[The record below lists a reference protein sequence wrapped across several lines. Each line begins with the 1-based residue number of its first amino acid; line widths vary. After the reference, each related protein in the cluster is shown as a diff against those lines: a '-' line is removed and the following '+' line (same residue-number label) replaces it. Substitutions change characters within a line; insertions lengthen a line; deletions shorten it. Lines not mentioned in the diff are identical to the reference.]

1 MVTTN
6 ESAQKGVSKLPE
18 QYPRLLD
25 YRVEVLR
32 RLFGEDAG
40 FITLAPQPIGADK
53 PQYHRQQ
60 VLSWP
65 PASAGEVKDVLRQL
79 QAPKEP
85 LGSWHGTMVVFDKA
99 GRKRSDGVS
108 NARTLGADLDEVDP
122 AGLPDWARPDLA
134 WETSPGSWAAQW
146 RFTEAGEKLVSR
158 QAPRV
163 LAAAFGIDTAG
174 MGVGHM
180 LRLPGGTN
188 VKAKHLRDDGT
199 YPEVVWCEDEHRI
212 YQGEPR
218 DLDEFLDRIIAEY
231 PDALDSLSASGV
243 VGEVSMPLGDLDT
256 YLAAEV
262 EDVELSAET
271 LSHLD
276 CPSGDRSRDRS
287 RFIEAA
293 VEEAASLHQI
303 WATMKDAPI
312 CDYSEKTDNI
322 KGEQDLR
329 VDLAR
334 VFGKSGARSKSIGEK
349 LTTQLRNRVG
359 LGEAAATAFED
370 AEPALEML
378 CAQLAKGSWA
388 RYSAVM
394 YLLAS
399 NPDSWLAQNLPDDV
413 DVLEVSRRE
422 HLAAVEA
429 RRAKEQRAAE
439 AAKKKAEAAKK
450 RQVKLKHCPPLSEDA
465 ELLVSDIK
473 GSIYLNN
480 GEMVMSDGELVQRVI
495 YPGVIQ
501 ATAQW
506 ENTGVIAR
514 GGDLLATVTTPRGTW
529 EDQRLSL
536 NSREECY
543 VGKTIRLETPRLPG
557 RGDDVRFFEAIL
569 ELGRRRGTLA
579 CFSIPDDTGLHPLP
593 DGRTSFWSGL
603 MRITAT
609 DTMTVP
615 LAIKGEG
622 VRRAYTPEEPSTV
635 NIGRAIEL
643 LTRAMDHRGAHL
655 VAPLVGATYGGAV
668 VPAPGVVILQGGPE
682 QLKTAT
688 IRALTTGLVSP
699 AFEIESPTEVTVNVK
714 KGTGSST
721 KAVSLLTGLFSGLPV
736 AVDELGGG
744 EQDPGAAVSA
754 MIHDLADRHS
764 RMVSS
769 PTGELIE
776 RPSAARATAFIAS
789 NYAPG
794 DDVARSRALIIPVAG
809 NAELSHIIELESL
822 EARRAKS
829 ETWAAFVQATC
840 GMADTLGGISE
851 LADWANTR
859 RVQLQ
864 EALAAEAGC
873 KVSIRHQRI
882 LGHAALGLET
892 FTTWAKDQGADAQAA
907 ATLWRRGWAGLLR
920 AAQMQDLVTGED
932 ASNPVS
938 ILIDWCRRACLD
950 RKGHWVLRRTETG
963 AVQLGISGYD
973 LLGYHPDR
981 PEGRVLGLMDPD
993 VIEDWEDAGIAARLR
1008 AERTDMS
1015 HHRLLLD
1022 PHSVRE
1028 LSEAYGT
1035 PETGHVTVSTV
1046 RDELVRRGWMKP
1058 GKGRSARLQVRS
1070 NGALHDVLPLLME
1083 AYLDGDL
1090 ALETPT
1096 PAPAGSQGELFPVDS
1111 PDGAPAPQPL
1121 PVATPKPATSRRDG
1135 VALTTQPVA
1144 EQKRIKPA
1152 PTPTPGTSVFGT
1164 PLPWATPKP
1173 AEAAPDEVAQI
1184 TLMPEPVLLDG
1195 MPTPTPTPSSADD
1208 LAALVADVSA
1218 HSPRIVD
1225 IVVTAEAAEAMG
1237 LPRPTGDMDADEAAV
1252 REALSPLVEA
1262 GLADSPWLTTTC
1274 RAEGGKMVR
1283 VHLAEHLDSPLY
1295 QGTASE
1301 VLAKTAR
1308 FAELTGAAFAG
1319 TAQQSFRALAG
1330 ITGATKADGGAGS
1343 EVDLG
1348 TLNPKLMRRTGTI
1361 AKGVL
1366 PADAATLTSLDANS
1380 AYLSKLSRIRLPLGN
1395 ATEVDGEVKAATGTA
1410 FYEVTS
1416 TDLAYP
1422 KLAVRGA
1429 ETVIIPD
1436 HALAEL
1442 RKLGGE
1448 LEVLRGW
1455 TFPASASPF
1464 RGMAERLTA
1473 ARAAVLGSDSA
1484 TDAAVLDTIKAIYTS
1499 GVGVLTSA
1507 KTAKRT
1513 PGWYKPH
1520 WQTSIVLKAEVDLLR
1535 KLQKIGGEPVYT
1547 VTDGVLLAHREP
1559 LALDGYL
1566 GDAPGRLRVEGTA
1579 TITEDMRGMK
1589 PAALSKLVKKG
1600 R

>member
-1 MVTTN
+1 METTT
-6 ESAQKGVSKLPE
+6 ESTSAGVSKLPE
-18 QYPRLLD
+18 TYAGLRD
-25 YRVEVLR
+25 YRYQVLR
-32 RLFGEDAG
+32 KLFAEDSG

-60 VLSWP
+60 VISWP
-65 PASAGEVKDVLRQL
+65 PATPGEVKDALCQL
-79 QAPKEP
+79 QARTEP
-85 LGSWHGTMVVFDKA
+85 VGSWHGTMVVFDKA
-99 GRKRSDGVS
+99 GRKLSDGVS

-122 AGLPDWARPDLA
+122 ATLPAWARPDLA

-146 RFTEAGEKLVSR
+146 RFTEAGEKLVTR

-163 LAAAFGIDTAG
+163 LAAAFDIDMAG

-180 LRLPGGTN
+180 LRLPGGVN
-188 VKAKHLRDDGT
+188 VKTKHQRDDGT
-199 YPEVVWCEDEHRI
+199 YPEVVWCEDENRL

-218 DLDEFLDRIIAEY
+218 DLGEFLDRIAAEF
-231 PDALDSLSASGV
+231 PDKLDKLAASGA

-256 YLAAEV
+256 YLAADV

-271 LSHLD
+271 LSYLD
-276 CPSGDRSRDRS
+276 CPSGDRSQDRA
-287 RFIEAA
+287 RFIKAA
-293 VEEAASLHQI
+293 IEDAASVRQM
-303 WATMKDAPI
+303 WTVMKDAPV
-312 CDYSEKTDNI
+312 CDYSTKTDNI
-322 KGEQDLR
+322 KTEQDLR

-334 VFGKSGARSKSIGEK
+334 IIGKVSTQYA
-349 LTTQLRNRVG
+349 LTTQMKTQAG
-359 LGEAAATAFED
+359 LGEKVASSSPDPATA
-370 AEPALEML
+370 LEIL
-378 CAQLAKGSWA
+378 CSKLSKTKFAK
-388 RYSAVM
+388 YTAVM
-394 YLLAS
+394 HILAEH
-399 NPDSWLAQNLPDDV
+399 PDSWLAQNLPADV
-413 DVLEVSRRE
+413 DPLEVSRRE
-422 HLAAVEA
+422 HLTAVEG
-429 RRAKEQRAAE
+429 RRATEQRQAE
-439 AAKKKAEAAKK
+439 AEKKKKEKERKRAAKLV
-450 RQVKLKHCPPLSEDA
+450 QCPPLAPDA
-465 ELLVSDIK
+465 ELLVPDVK
-473 GSIYLNN
+473 GSVYLNN
-480 GEMVMSDGELVQRVI
+480 GEMVMSDGEIVHRVI

-514 GGDLLATVTTPRGTW
+514 GGDLLATVTTERGTW

-536 NSREECY
+536 NPREDCY
-543 VGKTIRLETPRLPG
+543 VGKTIRMATPKLPG
-557 RGDDVRFFEAIL
+557 RGDDVRFFDAIL
-569 ELGRRRGTLA
+569 ELGKRRGTLDY
-579 CFSIPDDTGLHPLP
+579 FSIPDDTGLHPLP

-609 DTMTVP
+609 DTLTVP

-622 VRRAYTPEEPSTV
+622 VRRAYTPEEPSTENV
-635 NIGRAIEL
+635 AQVVEL

-809 NAELSHIIELESL
+809 HAELSHIIELETL

-829 ETWAAFVQATC
+829 STWAAFVQAIC
-840 GMADTLGGISE
+840 AMADSLGGIAE
-851 LADWANTR
+851 LADWANSR

-864 EALAAEAGC
+864 EALASEAGC
-873 KVSIRHQRI
+873 QVSIRHQRI

-892 FTTWAKDQGADAQAA
+892 FTTWATRVGVDAQAA
-907 ATLWRRGWAGLLR
+907 STLWRRGWAGLLR
-920 AAQMQDLVTGED
+920 AAQQQDLVTGED
-932 ASNPVS
+932 VSNPVS

-950 RKGHWVLRRTETG
+950 RRGHWAIRRTVDG
-963 AVQLGISGYD
+963 ASQIGISGYD

-993 VIEDWEDAGIAARLR
+993 VVEDWEDAGIAARLR
-1008 AERTDMS
+1008 AERTDMA

-1070 NGALHDVLPLLME
+1070 NGALHDVLPILME
-1083 AYLDGDL
+1083 AYLDNDL

-1096 PAPAGSQGELFPVDS
+1096 PAPAGTQGELFPVGS

-1121 PVATPKPATSRRDG
+1121 PLPAAKPDASRRTGIALGTERLKPAT
-1135 VALTTQPVA
+1135 A
-1144 EQKRIKPA
+1144 EQ
-1152 PTPTPGTSVFGT
+1152 GTGFTGA
-1164 PLPWATPKP
+1164 PLPWQAPKTPEATG
-1173 AEAAPDEVAQI
+1173 EVSQI

-1195 MPTPTPTPSSADD
+1195 SPAMIPAPENADD
-1208 LAALVADVSA
+1208 LAALVADVST

-1225 IVVTAEAAEAMG
+1225 VVVTAEAAEAMG

-1252 REALSPLVEA
+1252 REALAPLTEA

-1274 RAEGGKMVR
+1274 RAEGGRMVR
-1283 VHLAEHLDSPLY
+1283 VHLAEHLEAPLY
-1295 QGTASE
+1295 RGSAAE
-1301 VLAKTAR
+1301 VLEKTAR

-1319 TAQQSFRALAG
+1319 TAQQTFRALAG
-1330 ITGATKADGGAGS
+1330 ITGATKAEGGAGS
-1343 EVDLG
+1343 EIDLG
-1348 TLNPKLMRRTGTI
+1348 TLDPRLMRRTGTI
-1361 AKGVL
+1361 AKGAI
-1366 PADAATLTSLDANS
+1366 PADATELTSLDANS

-1395 ATEVDGEVKAATGTA
+1395 ATEVAGEVEAKTGTA
-1410 FYEVTS
+1410 FYEVAS

-1422 KLAVRGA
+1422 KIAVRGA

-1442 RKLGGE
+1442 RKLGVD

-1455 TFPASASPF
+1455 TFPAAASPF

-1484 TDAAVLDTIKAIYTS
+1484 ADTAVLDTIKTIYTT
-1499 GVGVLTSA
+1499 GVGVLTSMR
-1507 KTAKRT
+1507 TAKRN

-1520 WQTSIVLKAEVDLLR
+1520 WQTSIVFKAEIDLLR
-1535 KLQKIGGEPVYT
+1535 KLQNIGGEPVYT
-1547 VTDGVLLAHREP
+1547 VTDGVLLAHSEP
-1559 LALDGYL
+1559 LALEGYL
-1566 GDAPGRLRVEGTA
+1566 GEAPGRLRVEGTA
-1579 TITEDMRGMK
+1579 TVTDEMRGMK
-1589 PAALSKLVKKG
+1589 PAALSKLVKEG

>member
-18 QYPRLLD
+18 QYPHLLD
-25 YRVEVLR
+25 YRAEVLR
-32 RLFGEDAG
+32 KLFAEDTG
-40 FITLAPQPIGADK
+40 FITLAPQPIGSDK

-60 VLSWP
+60 VISWP
-65 PASAGEVKDVLRQL
+65 PATPGEVKDALRQL

-85 LGSWHGTMVVFDKA
+85 LGSWHGVMVVFDKA

-122 AGLPDWARPDLA
+122 AALPEWARPDLA

-146 RFTEAGEKLVSR
+146 RFIEAGEKLVTR

-163 LAAAFGIDTAG
+163 LAAAFDIDTAG

-180 LRLPGGTN
+180 LRLPGGVN
-188 VKAKHLRDDGT
+188 VKNKHQRDDGS
-199 YPEVVWCEDEHRI
+199 YPEIVWCEDENRL

-218 DLDEFLDRIIAEY
+218 DLDAFLDRIIEEY
-231 PDALDSLSASGV
+231 PEALDSLAASGV
-243 VGEVSMPLGDLDT
+243 VGEVSMPLGDLDQ

-271 LSHLD
+271 LSYLD
-276 CPSGDRSRDRS
+276 CPSGDRSQDRS
-287 RFIEAA
+287 RFITAA
-293 VEEAASLHQI
+293 IEDAASIRQI
-303 WATMKDAPI
+303 WATMKDAPV
-312 CDYSEKTDNI
+312 CDYSEKTDNL

-334 VFGKSGARSKSIGEK
+334 VIGKAATRYA
-349 LTTQLRNRVG
+349 LTTQMKTQAG
-359 LGEAAATAFED
+359 LGEKEASASPDPVT
-370 AEPALEML
+370 ALEVL
-378 CAQLAKGSWA
+378 CAKLAKTKFA
-388 RYSAVM
+388 KYAAVM
-394 YLLAS
+394 HILAEH
-399 NPDSWLAQNLPDDV
+399 PDSWLAQNLPDDV
-413 DVLEVSRRE
+413 DALEVSRRE

-429 RRAKEQRAAE
+429 RRAAELRKAE
-439 AAKKKAEAAKK
+439 AAQKKKKAEKTE
-450 RQVKLKHCPPLSEDA
+450 QVKLKHCPPLAEDA
-465 ELLVSDIK
+465 ELLVSDDK
-473 GSIYLNN
+473 GAVYINN
-480 GEMVMSDGELVQRVI
+480 GEMVMSDGVLVQRVI

-501 ATAQW
+501 ATYQW
-506 ENTGVIAR
+506 ETESADGSR
-514 GGDLLATVTTPRGTW
+514 KGDLLAAVTTADEHW
-529 EDQRLSL
+529 EDQRISL
-536 NSREECY
+536 DTRSPHY
-543 VGKTIRLETPRLPG
+543 IGKTMHMDTPLLPN
-557 RGDDVRFFEAIL
+557 RGDDVRLFNAVRR
-569 ELGRRRGTLA
+569 LGKLRGTLRT
-579 CFSIPDDTGLHPLP
+579 FSIPETTGLHETPQ
-593 DGRTSFWSGL
+593 GTCFWAGAAQITASGL
-603 MRITAT
+603 LRVPAV
-609 DTMTVP
+609 TVASE
-615 LAIKGEG
+615 LQ
-622 VRRAYTPEEPSTV
+622 RAYTPEDPDPQQAAATV
-635 NIGRAIEL
+635 DLI
-643 LTRAMDHRGAHL
+643 TKAMRYRGAQV
-655 VAPLVGATYGGAV
+655 VAPLVGGTY
-668 VPAPGVVILQGGPE
+668 GVVIARAPGAVMLLGGKE
-682 QLKTAT
+682 QRKTAI
-688 IRALTTGLVSP
+688 IRAMGTGLVSP
-699 AFEIESPTEVTVNVK
+699 AFFLRSRTEVTANVK
-714 KGTGSST
+714 LGGGTSPKAAAKIAGIFEGLPVSLDEAGAGFPNAG
-721 KAVSLLTGLFSGLPV
+721 KAVSDLVHDVTDSHLRNVLTTGGDLV
-736 AVDELGGG
+736 AR
-744 EQDPGAAVSA
+744 SA
-754 MIHDLADRHS
+754 S
-764 RMVSS
+764 
-769 PTGELIE
+769 
-776 RPSAARATAFIAS
+776 ATAFVAIAS
-789 NYAPG
+789 NFAP
-794 DDVARSRALIIPVAG
+794 DDAVAASRCITIPVSG
-809 NAELSHIIELESL
+809 GMLTEHIAELELPS
-822 EARRAKS
+822 ARAAKS
-829 ETWAAFVQATC
+829 AAWSAFVQYICAL
-840 GMADTLGGISE
+840 ADQLGGVD
-851 LADWANTR
+851 A
-859 RVQLQ
+859 LQ
-864 EALAAEAGC
+864 EWGMRRTAELWTMLKEAVHTATDRQTDILA
-873 KVSIRHQRI
+873 
-882 LGHAALGLET
+882 HAAFGLEV
-892 FTTWAKDQGADAQAA
+892 FTTWARDNGAGEE
-907 ATLWRRGWAGLLR
+907 ATATMWRMGWAGLVQALELQET
-920 AAQMQDLVTGED
+920 AAITAET
-932 ASNPVS
+932 NPVNVVS
-938 ILIDWCRRACLD
+938 TWLRQACLD
-950 RKGHWVLRRTETG
+950 RRGHLDIAHNGG
-963 AVQLGISGYD
+963 ADDRSDLIDEPLFGWSDQRPQGA
-973 LLGYHPDR
+973 LLGLVDPAFQGSEPQTPGSTSLNGNLASR
-981 PEGRVLGLMDPD
+981 RVLLFPAALDHL
-993 VIEDWEDAGIAARLR
+993 AG
-1008 AERTDMS
+1008 
-1015 HHRLLLD
+1015 
-1022 PHSVRE
+1022 
-1028 LSEAYGT
+1028 AYGG
-1035 PETGHVTVSTV
+1035 PDTGHVTAATV
-1046 RDELVRRGWMKP
+1046 RDEMVARGWMRG
-1058 GKGRSARLQVRS
+1058 GKRPRCQVVSGSAR
-1070 NGALHDVLPLLME
+1070 HDVLPIPLPF
-1083 AYLDGDL
+1083 YLHGPDGDSD
-1090 ALETPT
+1090 TDPGTDGNPDGGGDQPT
-1096 PAPAGSQGELFPVDS
+1096 LFPVDS
-1111 PDGAPAPQPL
+1111 PDGAPTPQPL

-1135 VALTTQPVA
+1135 IAVTTQPVA
-1144 EQKRIKPA
+1144 EQKRIEPA

-1173 AEAAPDEVAQI
+1173 AEAAPAEVTQI

-1195 MPTPTPTPSSADD
+1195 TPAPTPTPSSADD

-1237 LPRPTGDMDADEAAV
+1237 LPHPTGDMDADEAAV

-1319 TAQQSFRALAG
+1319 TAQQAFRALAG
-1330 ITGATKADGGAGS
+1330 ITGATKAEGGAGS

-1348 TLNPKLMRRTGTI
+1348 TLNPQLMRRTGTI

-1366 PADAATLTSLDANS
+1366 PAGATDLTSLDANS

-1395 ATEVDGEVKAATGTA
+1395 ATEVDGEVEAATGTA

-1507 KTAKRT
+1507 KTAKRN

-1579 TITEDMRGMK
+1579 TVTEDMRGMK
-1589 PAALSKLVKKG
+1589 PADLSKLVKKG

>member
-1 MVTTN
+1 MVTIN
-6 ESAQKGVSKLPE
+6 ESTQKGVSALYGTPA
-18 QYPRLLD
+18 QLLK
-25 YRVEVLR
+25 LR
-32 RLFGEDAG
+32 RQVLHRLFAEDAG
-40 FITLAPQPIGADK
+40 FITLAPQPVGADK
-53 PQYHRQQ
+53 PLYHRQ
-60 VLSWP
+60 VVISWP
-65 PASAGEVKDVLRQL
+65 PTSTGELSSAIRPL
-79 QAPKEP
+79 QEMDAPV
-85 LGSWHGTMVVFDKA
+85 GSWHGTMVVFDKA

-122 AGLPDWARPDLA
+122 ATLPDWARPDLA

-146 RFTEAGEKLVSR
+146 RFTEAGEKLVTR

-163 LAAAFGIDTAG
+163 VAAAFGIDTAG

-180 LRLPGGTN
+180 LRLPGGVN
-188 VKAKHLRDDGT
+188 VKTKHQRDDGS
-199 YPEVVWCEDEHRI
+199 YPEIVWCEDENRL

-231 PDALDSLSASGV
+231 PDALDSLAASGV
-243 VGEVSMPLGDLDT
+243 VGEVSMPLGDLDA

-271 LSHLD
+271 LSYLD
-276 CPSGDRSRDRS
+276 CPSGDRSQDRS
-287 RFIEAA
+287 RFITSAIED
-293 VEEAASLHQI
+293 AASIRQI
-303 WATMKDAPI
+303 WATMKDAPV
-312 CDYSEKTDNI
+312 CDYSDKTDNV
-322 KGEQDLR
+322 KGAQDLR

-334 VFGKSGARSKSIGEK
+334 VIGKAATRYA
-349 LTTQLRNRVG
+349 LTTQMKTQAG
-359 LGEAAATAFED
+359 LGEKEASASPDPVT
-370 AEPALEML
+370 ALEVL
-378 CAQLAKGSWA
+378 CAKLAKA
-388 RYSAVM
+388 KFAKYAAIM
-394 YLLAS
+394 HILAEH
-399 NPDSWLAQNLPDDV
+399 PDSWLAQNLPDDV
-413 DVLEVSRRE
+413 DPLEVSRRE
-422 HLAAVEA
+422 HLVAVEA
-429 RRAKEQRAAE
+429 RRATEQRKAE
-439 AAKKKAEAAKK
+439 AEKKKAETAKK
-450 RQVKLKHCPPLSEDA
+450 RQVKLSLCPPLAPDA

-473 GSIYLNN
+473 GSVYLNR

-506 ENTGVIAR
+506 ENTGVVAR
-514 GGDLLATVTTPRGTW
+514 GGDLLATVTTSRGTW

-536 NSREECY
+536 DPREKCY

-557 RGDDVRFFEAIL
+557 RGDDVRLFEAIL
-569 ELGRRRGTLA
+569 ELGRRRGTLSY
-579 CFSIPDDTGLHPLP
+579 FSIPDDTGLHPLP

-622 VRRAYTPEEPSTV
+622 VRRAYTPEEPSTA
-635 NIGRAIEL
+635 NIGRVIEL

-809 NAELSHIIELESL
+809 NAELSHIVELESL

-840 GMADTLGGISE
+840 GMADTLGGIAE
-851 LADWANTR
+851 LADWANAR

-892 FTTWAKDQGADAQAA
+892 FTTWATDQGADAQAA

-950 RKGHWVLRRTETG
+950 RKGHWVLRRTEAG

-1008 AERTDMS
+1008 AERTDMA

-1028 LSEAYGT
+1028 LSAAYGT

-1070 NGALHDVLPLLME
+1070 NGALHDALPLLME

-1090 ALETPT
+1090 ALEPPT
-1096 PAPAGSQGELFPVDS
+1096 PAPAGSQGELFPVGS

-1135 VALTTQPVA
+1135 VAVTTQPVA
-1144 EQKRIKPA
+1144 EQKRIEPA

-1173 AEAAPDEVAQI
+1173 AQTDATSPEVTQI

-1195 MPTPTPTPSSADD
+1195 TPAPTPTPSSADD
-1208 LAALVADVSA
+1208 LAALVSDVSA

-1274 RAEGGKMVR
+1274 RAEGGRMVR

-1319 TAQQSFRALAG
+1319 TAQQAFRALAG
-1330 ITGATKADGGAGS
+1330 ITGATKAEGGAGS

-1348 TLNPKLMRRTGTI
+1348 TLNPQLMRRTGTI

-1366 PADAATLTSLDANS
+1366 PADATDLTSLDANS

-1395 ATEVDGEVKAATGTA
+1395 ATEVSGEVEAKTGTA

-1416 TDLAYP
+1416 TDLTYP

-1442 RKLGGE
+1442 RKLGVE

-1507 KTAKRT
+1507 KTAKRN

-1535 KLQKIGGEPVYT
+1535 KLQKIGGDPVYA

-1566 GDAPGRLRVEGTA
+1566 GDAPGRLRVEGTT

-1589 PAALSKLVKKG
+1589 PADLSKLVKKG